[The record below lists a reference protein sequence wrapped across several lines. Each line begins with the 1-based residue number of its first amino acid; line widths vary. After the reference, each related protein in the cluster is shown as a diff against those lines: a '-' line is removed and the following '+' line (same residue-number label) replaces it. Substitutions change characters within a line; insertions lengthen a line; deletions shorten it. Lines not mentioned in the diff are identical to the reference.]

1 MASAFLA
8 GVVAGYAIAIPVG
21 AIAVLIVELG
31 VRRGFRIAA
40 AAGAGAGTADGLY
53 AGLAALGGAAL
64 AGVIA
69 PYEAPLRL
77 VAGGVLLGIA
87 LRGFAAVLLARV
99 ETTGTSEAPSEAPR
113 AAVATYLRFVG
124 LTLLNPMTVIY
135 FAALMLGLPEI
146 GDAAGE
152 RAAFVV
158 GAFGSSLSW
167 QLLLAGVGA
176 IAHRR
181 LPPRFRVG
189 VSLLGSIVIA
199 IFALRIGLGA

>member
-87 LRGFAAVLLARV
+87 LRGFAAVLLARI
-99 ETTGTSEAPSEAPR
+99 ETVAPAEAPR

-152 RAAFVV
+152 RAAFVI

-199 IFALRIGLGA
+199 IFALRIGLGG

>member
-1 MASAFLA
+1 VASAFLA
-8 GVVAGYAIAIPVG
+8 GAVAGYAIAIPVG

-69 PYEAPLRL
+69 PYEEPLRL

-87 LRGFAAVLLARV
+87 LRGYAAVLLGRDGAATAA
-99 ETTGTSEAPSEAPR
+99 ETPR
-113 AAVATYLRFVG
+113 AAIGTYLRFVG

-146 GDAAGE
+146 GDAPGE
-152 RAAFVV
+152 RAAFVA

-167 QLLLAGVGA
+167 QVLLAGVGA

-181 LPPRFRVG
+181 LPTRFRVG
-189 VSLLGSIVIA
+189 VSLIGSTVIA
-199 IFALRIGLGA
+199 AFALRIGLGG

>member
-1 MASAFLA
+1 VAASLLA

-53 AGLAALGGAAL
+53 AALAALGGAAL

-69 PYEAPLRL
+69 PLEEPLRL

-87 LRGFAAVLLARV
+87 LRGFAGILLARD
-99 ETTGTSEAPSEAPR
+99 GAEAPDEVPL
-113 AAVATYLRFVG
+113 AAMTTYLRFVG

-146 GDAAGE
+146 GDAPGE
-152 RAAFVV
+152 RAAFVA
-158 GAFGSSLSW
+158 GAFGASLSW

-176 IAHRR
+176 VAHRR
-181 LPPRFRVG
+181 LPARFRIG
-189 VSLLGSIVIA
+189 VSLLGSAIIA
-199 IFALRIGLGA
+199 IFAFRIGLGG

>member
-1 MASAFLA
+1 MVSSFLA

-53 AGLAALGGAAL
+53 AALAALGGAAL

-69 PYEAPLRL
+69 PLEEPLRL

-87 LRGFAAVLLARV
+87 LRGFAALLLARDRSAARD
-99 ETTGTSEAPSEAPR
+99 ETPR
-113 AAVATYLRFVG
+113 AARATYLRFVG

-146 GDAAGE
+146 GDAPAE
-152 RAAFVV
+152 RAAFVA
-158 GAFGSSLSW
+158 GALGSSLSW
-167 QLLLAGVGA
+167 QLLLAAVGA
-176 IAHRR
+176 VGHRR
-181 LPPRFRVG
+181 LPPQFRIG
-189 VSLLGSIVIA
+189 VSLLGNAIIA
-199 IFALRIGLGA
+199 VFALRIGLGL